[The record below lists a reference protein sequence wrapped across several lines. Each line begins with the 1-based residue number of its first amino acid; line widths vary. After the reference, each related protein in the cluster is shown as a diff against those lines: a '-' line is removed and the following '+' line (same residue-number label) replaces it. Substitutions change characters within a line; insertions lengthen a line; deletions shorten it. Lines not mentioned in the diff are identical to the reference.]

1 LQEIAK
7 FENGSN
13 NNNNNNNNKNNKL
26 KNKPLEEIRGKLLEV
41 SNMKVS
47 FEKKFKYVFIYILF
61 FKYFF

>member
-47 FEKKFKYVFIYILF
+47 FEKKF
-61 FKYFF
+61 